1 MRIII
6 TGGRGQLG
14 QALARVLH
22 AQHEVV
28 ALDLPEYDITQR
40 EHIARLADAHPDLV
54 IHCAAMTDVDGC
66 ARDPVAAFRTNTL
79 GTHNVARACQQA
91 NAAMLYISTNEVF
104 DGTKDLPY
112 LEWDDTHAIN
122 PYGASKLAGERMVQ
136 MLLTRFYIVRTAWL
150 YALGRNNFVA
160 KVLARAQTQR
170 ALAYVDD
177 ELGNPTYAPDLARA
191 IAALIETEHYGI
203 YHLVNEGVASR
214 YAWAAQILHHAG
226 LNDVMLTRTKLAN
239 FQRAS
244 TPPRNGALTN
254 FAAAHAL
261 GIRLRAWQDA
271 LAEYFSMS
279 PCANVPLCH

>member
-14 QALARVLH
+14 QELARALH
-22 AQHEVV
+22 DQHDIVV
-28 ALDLPEYDITQR
+28 LDLPEYDITQR
-40 EHIARLADAHPDLV
+40 DDIAQLVNYHPDLV

-66 ARDPVAAFRTNTL
+66 ARDPVAAFRVNAL
-79 GTHNVARACQQA
+79 GTHNVALACQRA

-104 DGTKDLPY
+104 DGTKDTPY
-112 LEWDDTHAIN
+112 LEWDEPHAIN
-122 PYGASKLAGERMVQ
+122 PYGASKLAGERIVQ

-150 YALGRNNFVA
+150 YAPGHNNFVA
-160 KVLARAQTQR
+160 KVLSRAHSQR

-214 YAWAAQILHHAG
+214 YDWAARILQHAH
-226 LNDVMLTRTKLAN
+226 LNDVTLTRTQLAE
-239 FQRAS
+239 FKRDS

-254 FAAAHAL
+254 FVAAHAL

-279 PCANVPLCH
+279 Q